1 MPFNLLV
8 ISDSANNRL
17 VIVNEETMECLYTIG
32 NGKVGLV
39 DGSYQETQFHHP
51 QGMCHIYREGAHFI
65 YVCDTKNH
73 AIREV
78 NLRKHEVLTVIG
90 TGEKGYD
97 KEGNKSAET
106 QKLSSPWDVVA
117 VNRDTLVFAMA
128 GTHQVWALNLKT
140 NRAFN
145 FSGSGKEGNLNH
157 KSDIKLCEWAQPS
170 GLSIGLISQN
180 HIELYVADS
189 ESSSI
194 RAINMK
200 TLTSSRN
207 VIGGDANPKNLHCF
221 GDKDGVSYDAKL

>member
-1 MPFNLLV
+1 
-8 ISDSANNRL
+8 
-17 VIVNEETMECLYTIG
+17 
-32 NGKVGLV
+32 
-39 DGSYQETQFHHP
+39 
-51 QGMCHIYREGAHFI
+51 
-65 YVCDTKNH
+65 VCDTKNH

-207 VIGGDANPKNLHCF
+207 VIGGDSNPKNLHCF